1 MPGGA
6 GARRTGQWHQEH
18 GGGFGSG
25 PMRTTVASAAAATVW
40 SVTGAGTVAEV
51 LRAVDLLGVAA
62 NALLGGAVA
71 RRHNLDPVGFA
82 VLAILSGLG
91 GGLLRDVLLQKGPP
105 VALTDYS
112 YLVTA
117 LVAAGVAF
125 AVRFEGR
132 TWDRVF
138 PVVDALALGAWSAV
152 GAQKTLL
159 SGLSWLPAIL
169 LGTVTA
175 VGGGAIRDIAVSRV
189 PAIFGGNTLYATWA
203 LAGSAVMVGVQGL
216 GRPVVG
222 LVAATVVAA
231 VGVLVSRW
239 RGWMLPHGVLFD
251 RSGRPL
257 RRRVRR

>member
-1 MPGGA
+1 MGEA
-6 GARRTGQWHQEH
+6 
-18 GGGFGSG
+18 
-25 PMRTTVASAAAATVW
+25 
-40 SVTGAGTVAEV
+40 
-51 LRAVDLLGVAA
+51 LRALDLIGVAA

-71 RRHNLDPVGFA
+71 RRHNLDPIGFA

-117 LVAAGVAF
+117 LAAAGVAF

-132 TWDRVF
+132 LWDRVF

-175 VGGGAIRDIAVSRV
+175 VGGGAIRDIALSRV

-203 LAGSAVMVGVQGL
+203 LVGSGVMVAIETS

-222 LVAATVVAA
+222 LVTATTVAA

-251 RSGRPL
+251 PATLPL
-257 RRRVRR
+257 RRRDRE

>member
-1 MPGGA
+1 
-6 GARRTGQWHQEH
+6 
-18 GGGFGSG
+18 
-25 PMRTTVASAAAATVW
+25 
-40 SVTGAGTVAEV
+40 VTGAGTVAEV

-71 RRHNLDPVGFA
+71 RRHNLDPIGFA

-159 SGLSWLPAIL
+159 SGRRSCSA
-169 LGTVTA
+169 
-175 VGGGAIRDIAVSRV
+175 RSR
-189 PAIFGGNTLYATWA
+189 P
-203 LAGSAVMVGVQGL
+203 S
-216 GRPVVG
+216 
-222 LVAATVVAA
+222 VVA
-231 VGVLVSRW
+231 
-239 RGWMLPHGVLFD
+239 
-251 RSGRPL
+251 RSGTSRSPAC
-257 RRRVRR
+257 RRSSAGTRSTRRGRWWDPR

>member
-1 MPGGA
+1 MGA
-6 GARRTGQWHQEH
+6 EAVGEA
-18 GGGFGSG
+18 
-25 PMRTTVASAAAATVW
+25 
-40 SVTGAGTVAEV
+40 
-51 LRAVDLLGVAA
+51 LRALDLVGVAA

-71 RRHNLDPVGFA
+71 RRHNLDPIGFA

-117 LVAAGVAF
+117 LAAAGVAF

-175 VGGGAIRDIAVSRV
+175 VGGGAIRDIALSRV

-203 LAGSAVMVGVQGL
+203 LVGSGVMVAVERA
-216 GRPVVG
+216 GRPITG
-222 LVAATVVAA
+222 LVTATVVAA

-251 RSGRPL
+251 PAARPRR